1 MPLSGPQRIT
11 DLDEVMSLDDQD
23 QFIIYQNSTDR
34 SKRVKR
40 GNLFGSQ
47 GIVVRGQ
54 FIDQQGNDVGLSAA
68 LATGNAALAIAT
80 ANGAQSTADGKNTI
94 FYSND
99 PPSTS
104 GRKNGDVWFESDNG
118 YKTYKWGGGTSA
130 TAGWD
135 NYESDGDQVLSR
147 LNVGKLTGGWVSSQ
161 VFELANTNA
170 FIQSS
175 SYIQTWAP
183 GLICRQFISTAG
195 STGYGKVLPSDNVRV
210 KVLQT
215 SGSFKVYKSKLF
227 HTSGAGNAPGNTT
240 FWDEIVGTNGTGA
253 DDIPLV
259 DVEIEPGVKAKI
271 KDFGFRIVGQGQAE
285 FGGAIIRGAITAEQ
299 GFFGTTKNAIRLDS
313 GGLTVGN
320 FGRIKSAGI
329 GYDGTNFF
337 ATAGE
342 GTTSG
347 GFFLGNTQAESQEPL
362 YQFFIG
368 KPTGNNLRWD
378 GKNLRVN
385 ARILG
390 VGDADATKDYYG
402 ITIGTAYGIRTTANN
417 KVLTISAGSENGIQ
431 HGAQIDLVGSR
442 FDTDSG
448 DDGNGA
454 LILQAAYNAT
464 SGFNTDGGR
473 DGAIEFRTSYSY
485 TKLSTAGTDLIY
497 TDVGLTRM
505 AITKKGLVYIGINPN
520 EEGAKEDGGNLRV
533 LSNIQVGGYSPYNLI
548 NAAHGSITIKGGQNI
563 ENVTRMSLNGE
574 HGEILI
580 YNADED
586 LKIKLSSTSGEILAS
601 SYKSTSS
608 KRFKKK
614 IKNLKNGLGLV
625 NSLRPV
631 TFEWKNENG
640 FNDIGL
646 IAEEVNE
653 ILPMVIAKND
663 KGEISG
669 LDYGRLTP
677 ILIQAIKELS
687 AEINA
692 LKIKINHARP
702 DKL

>member
-215 SGSFKVYKSKLF
+215 NGSFKVYKSKLF

-240 FWDEIVGTNGTGA
+240 FWDEITGTNGTGA

-378 GKNLRVN
+378 GRDLRVN
-385 ARILG
+385 GRLEAF
-390 VGDADATKDYYG
+390 ATG
-402 ITIGTAYGIRTTANN
+402 TTGTSGFGLTIASGFGIRYIDNN
-417 KVLTISAGSENGIQ
+417 SVLTITGGRENGVPS
-431 HGAQIDLVGSR
+431 GAQIDLVGS
-442 FDTDSG
+442 G
-448 DDGNGA
+448 YLNGTGGRA
-454 LILQAAYNAT
+454 GLLILQAGSGDGSAIVCNTNVGSDT
-464 SGFNTDGGR
+464 SGKIGATRLSIINTGLVSIVKSPTASTNLYSNGAGNLYVHSNLSAGMMPATQGMSGEVDGRIWASEEVVVYNNAASPAIRSVILKKTDGAGM
-473 DGAIEFRTSYSY
+473 AFFRN
-485 TKLSTAGTDLIY
+485 GD
-497 TDVGLTRM
+497 D
-505 AITKKGLVYIGINPN
+505 
-520 EEGAKEDGGNLRV
+520 E
-533 LSNIQVGGYSPYNLI
+533 
-548 NAAHGSITIKGGQNI
+548 
-563 ENVTRMSLNGE
+563 VTVTLNG
-574 HGEILI
+574 G
-580 YNADED
+580 
-586 LKIKLSSTSGEILAS
+586 SGEVQAS

-608 KRFKKK
+608 RRFKKK
-614 IKNLKNGLGLV
+614 IKNLKNGLDLV
-625 NSLRPV
+625 KSLRPV

-677 ILIQAIKELS
+677 ILIQAVKELS

>member
-11 DLDEVMSLDDQD
+11 DLDEVQSLDDQD
-23 QFIIYQNSTDR
+23 QFIIYQNSTAR

-47 GIVVRGQ
+47 GIVVKGQ

-68 LATGNAALAIAT
+68 LATGNAALAIA
-80 ANGAQSTADGKNTI
+80 NAQAAQTSADGKNAI

-99 PPSTS
+99 APSTS
-104 GRKNGDVWFESDNG
+104 GRKNGDVWFETDNG

-175 SYIQTWAP
+175 SYIQTWAA
-183 GLICRQFISTAG
+183 GLLCRPFLATAG
-195 STGYGKVLPSDNVRV
+195 SSGYGKVLPSDNVRV
-210 KVLQT
+210 KVLQ
-215 SGSFKVYKSKLF
+215 SDGSFNVYKSKLF

-240 FWDEIVGTNGTGA
+240 YWEQIIGTNGTGA

-313 GGLTVGN
+313 GGLTIGN
-320 FGRIKSAGI
+320 LGRIKSAGI

-342 GTTSG
+342 GSTSG
-347 GFFLGNTQAESQEPL
+347 GFFLGNTQAESQQPL

-378 GKNLRVN
+378 GKDLRVN
-385 ARILG
+385 ARVFGIGDG
-390 VGDADATKDYYG
+390 VADKDYYG
-402 ITIGTAYGIRTTANN
+402 ITIGSSYGIRTTANN
-417 KVLTISAGSENGIQ
+417 RVLTISAGNANGIQ
-431 HGAQIDLVGSR
+431 NGAQIDLVGSR
-442 FDTDSG
+442 WNTGSG

-454 LILQAAYNAT
+454 LILQAGYNTT
-464 SGFNTDGGR
+464 SGFDNGTINAR
-473 DGAIEFRTSYSY
+473 DGSIELRTSYS
-485 TKLSTAGTDLIY
+485 TTVISTSGTDVIHS
-497 TDVGLTRM
+497 DVGITRM
-505 AITKKGLVYIGINPN
+505 TITKRGLVYVGTNPN
-520 EEGAKEDGGNLRV
+520 EDGDKQDGGNFRV
-533 LSNIQVGGYSPYNLI
+533 LNNIQVGGFTPYNLI
-548 NAAHGSITIKGGQNI
+548 NGAHGSISVKDDTSDTRISLGGQY
-563 ENVTRMSLNGE
+563 
-574 HGEILI
+574 GEILI
-580 YNADED
+580 YNASEE
-586 LKIKLSSTSGEILAS
+586 LKIKLSSTSGEIQAS

-614 IKNLKNGLGLV
+614 IKNLKNGLNLV
-625 NSLRPV
+625 NCLRPV

-653 ILPMVIAKND
+653 VLPMVIAKNE

-677 ILIQAIKELS
+677 ILIQAVKELS
-687 AEINA
+687 AEINT
-692 LKIKINHARP
+692 LKIKINHARS